1 LRTTTYAAG
10 QTAYPR
16 ENQTPSGYTVGLL
29 EAATKVLSPE
39 G

>member
-1 LRTTTYAAG
+1 M
-10 QTAYPR
+10 TAYPH
-16 ENQTPSGYTVGLL
+16 ENQTPSGYTVGPL